1 MEEILEQLNAM
12 PGIIGSVIVGKDG
25 LVIAS
30 QWNQGIDPDMIGV
43 HTADLLNLT
52 ESIMTD
58 KLDFGIADMITIEAE
73 NARLF
78 LKIIDELTFLV
89 IAATSKANLGL
100 MRIEIRSAAQRLRD
114 RL

>member
-1 MEEILEQLNAM
+1 MEEILEQLNAIH
-12 PGIIGSVIVGKDG
+12 GIIGSVIIGKDG

-30 QWNQGIDPDMIGV
+30 RWDKEIDPDMVGV

-58 KLDFGIADMITIEAE
+58 KLDFGITEMITIEAE

-89 IAATSKANLGL
+89 IATTLKANLGL
-100 MRIEIRSAAQRLRD
+100 MRIEIKSATQKLRD